1 MSHGTRRNAF
11 TTLGLIAAL
20 VVGGVVPASAEEPAE
35 PPLLDQ
41 VVARLAAMTGDFPGV
56 GKVAFTVIR
65 LDTRQRASLGGDVIM
80 KSASSTKAVWVA
92 AALYRRDVAAVEGI
106 ARNALWASSN
116 EAAGQA
122 IDLAGGIDR
131 VNRFAMDLGLA
142 DTMAYEWK
150 FGFDRVSRYGPGP
163 LRSNNTTTTDDL
175 ARFWELV
182 ALGWAVTG
190 YERAPFLDW
199 GSGPKQEVE
208 GDRLVARLP
217 GGVAERSA
225 YKMGWLPAGREYVLQ
240 DDEVGPNG
248 EQPGETIILDENSV
262 DIGGGII
269 RTPDGSAYAIAV
281 GAYDGVNWGSM
292 VSWVE
297 YVSCAVYSVL
307 GAEPLDCVRSWD
319 PPRLRERRS
328 VPTGGFDQVVVRR
341 GRFTVTGWASDP
353 DVWWGPSPVVI
364 TIDGMS
370 VASGVAMPTS
380 LEDVLTPPFNRTVL
394 FHGESGPHEV
404 CVVAMN
410 DGHGEDTSL
419 GCRTVDLFGVPPR
432 QVPLLAE

>member
-1 MSHGTRRNAF
+1 MTHRARRFVVACLAA
-11 TTLGLIAAL
+11 TCLGQGAL
-20 VVGGVVPASAEEPAE
+20 PASAEETAE

-41 VVARLAAMTGDFPGV
+41 VIARLEAAARAFPGV
-56 GKVAFTVIR
+56 GKVGVTVIR

-80 KSASSTKAVWVA
+80 KSASSTKALWVA
-92 AALYRRDVAAVEGI
+92 AALYRRDVTEVEAI

-131 VNRFAMDLGLA
+131 VNRFAMDLGLSH
-142 DTMAYEWK
+142 TMAYEWK
-150 FGFDRVSRYGPGP
+150 FGFDRISRYGPGP

-182 ALGWAVTG
+182 ALGWAVPG
-190 YERAPFLDW
+190 SERDPFLEW
-199 GSGPKQEVE
+199 GSGPKQEFD

-217 GGVAERSA
+217 DGVAERSA

-248 EQPGETIILDENSV
+248 EPPGTTIILSENSV
-262 DIGGGII
+262 DIGAGVI
-269 RTPDGSAYAIAV
+269 RTSDGSAFVIAV
-281 GAYDGVNWGSM
+281 GAYDGVNWNSM

-307 GAEPLDCVRSWD
+307 GTHPLDCLRSWD

-328 VPTGGFDQVVVRR
+328 IPTGELDQVVVRR
-341 GRFTVTGWASDP
+341 GRLTVTGWANDP
-353 DVWWGPSPVVI
+353 DVWWGPSPVAI
-364 TIDGMS
+364 TIDGVT
-370 VASGVAMPTS
+370 VAGGEAMPTG
-380 LEDVLTPPFNRTVL
+380 LDDVFTAPFSRTIPYR
-394 FHGESGPHEV
+394 GESGTHEV
-404 CVVAMN
+404 CVVAVN
-410 DGHGEDTSL
+410 DGNGDSTVL
-419 GCRTVDLFGVPPR
+419 GCRSVDLVGAPPR
-432 QVPLLAE
+432 EVPALAE